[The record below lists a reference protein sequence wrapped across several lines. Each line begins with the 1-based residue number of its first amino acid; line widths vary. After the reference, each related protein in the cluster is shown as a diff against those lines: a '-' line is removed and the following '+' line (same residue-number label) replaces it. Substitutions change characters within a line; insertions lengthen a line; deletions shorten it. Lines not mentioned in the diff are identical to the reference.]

1 VSGARGNVKML
12 PEWTAISAICL
23 PDKGDVVTRSLLR
36 LLRFFAR
43 GLDLRNE
50 NVAHVMPLRLH
61 AMYGD
66 DAQLIIDSGAAG
78 FEVSFTVPRTNAED
92 ADDE

>member
-1 VSGARGNVKML
+1 
-12 PEWTAISAICL
+12 
-23 PDKGDVVTRSLLR
+23 
-36 LLRFFAR
+36 
-43 GLDLRNE
+43 
-50 NVAHVMPLRLH
+50 MPLRLH

-66 DAQLIIDSGAAG
+66 DAQLIIDSGPAG